1 MSFKFNWD
9 GFPSELNEEALDML
23 TQALNKGGSKPP
35 NLVGPIIAKE
45 LDLGSTPPQ
54 LDILEISE
62 LEEDRFRAM
71 FRMKYEGDG
80 FLVLQTKVQANPLR
94 LPVSE
99 LPSMPN
105 AGVVAAAQPLVVP
118 MLLRI
123 SGLKLHGIIVLAVS
137 KQDGITLV
145 FRSDPLVSVEVH
157 STFDSVPSVRSMLQR
172 EIEATLRSLFQ
183 EDLPVIVHEM
193 SVNELRRAREL
204 KEKQR
209 REQIEKQQR
218 RIRKNHAQTDSMSG
232 DMWSVSRNGRTAR
245 SDSGAASV
253 DSLPLSVSQH
263 LMTTQL
269 HRRLMELS
277 KEEQIRGHQ
286 TQQGRDPGR
295 ANQGHSIQGTTD
307 LMGMYSSANSMANST
322 RGENPDDVGLFT
334 DMDTVISDP
343 RSDIAWAQ
351 TPPEFDTT
359 SLAAHSEF
367 SYNGRGAAHSDYFLP
382 QPPPLTLNG
391 NHRSTTFDENR
402 MSGDPESLEQFLS
415 DDWGRMQQSA
425 ELEAYIRR
433 RQEEERVLHEQQ
445 NGVILRSTGNGVAA
459 RLASLMSM
467 GQTLSPYTRRFEHT
481 TMRSDVGPRLSQT
494 PYRGAPLASSS
505 SRYIGMNGTQSEA
518 GAPLV
523 SPESPTA
530 SHNPRNFSFSSSML
544 PNTAQ
549 STSGSNTAAAAAAA
563 TMGAGGSGQAF
574 SSTTPPLGSG
584 VHSPFSRNRKLRRK
598 VHRINGF
605 SLGNGT
611 TKDHASSSNINNGSN
626 NSGSGSSIVEK

>member
-9 GFPSELNEEALDML
+9 SLPSELNEEALEML
-23 TQALNKGGSKPP
+23 TQALNKGDNKPP
-35 NLVGPIIAKE
+35 NLVGPIVAKE
-45 LDLGSTPPQ
+45 LELGSTPPQ

-99 LPSMPN
+99 LPSMPSV
-105 AGVVAAAQPLVVP
+105 GVVAAAQPLVVP

-172 EIEATLRSLFQ
+172 EIETTLRALFQ
-183 EDLPVIVHEM
+183 DDLPVIVHEM

-204 KEKQR
+204 KDKQR
-209 REQIEKQQR
+209 REHIEKQQQ
-218 RIRKNHAQTDSMSG
+218 RIRRSHAQSDSIGGGGPWTPSRSG
-232 DMWSVSRNGRTAR
+232 RAAR

-277 KEEQIRGHQ
+277 TEEQIRSHLARQGQPLGHGELDGGGPQ
-286 TQQGRDPGR
+286 ASNGLAPS
-295 ANQGHSIQGTTD
+295 AYSFASS
-307 LMGMYSSANSMANST
+307 MGGSVHGGSLDNAA
-322 RGENPDDVGLFT
+322 GLFQG
-334 DMDTVISDP
+334 MSGA
-343 RSDIAWAQ
+343 RSNVEWAQ
-351 TPPEFDTT
+351 TPPEFDTG
-359 SLAAHSEF
+359 SLGARSVV
-367 SYNGRGAAHSDYFLP
+367 SYNGQTDYFLP
-382 QPPPLTLNG
+382 EPPALGGELQ
-391 NHRSTTFDENR
+391 RSTTFDGNR
-402 MSGDPESLEQFLS
+402 MSGDPESLEQLLS

-425 ELEAYIRR
+425 ELDAYIRR
-433 RQEEERVLHEQQ
+433 RREEERALGDQQ
-445 NGVILRSTGNGVAA
+445 NGVVLRSANNAVAA

-481 TMRSDVGPRLSQT
+481 TMRADAAQRPSQS
-494 PYRGAPLASSS
+494 PYH
-505 SRYIGMNGTQSEA
+505 A
-518 GAPLV
+518 GASARYVGIAASLSDAGAIAQPL
-523 SPESPTA
+523 SPGSPTA
-530 SHNPRNFSFSSSML
+530 PHDLRSLSFSSTML
-544 PNTAQ
+544 PA
-549 STSGSNTAAAAAAA
+549 TAASASSAVHGPGGGASAAA
-563 TMGAGGSGQAF
+563 SF
-574 SSTTPPLGSG
+574 SSTTPPLASTSG
-584 VHSPFSRNRKLRRK
+584 IHSPFSRNRKLRRK
-598 VHRINGF
+598 VHRINGL
-605 SLGNGT
+605 SIG
-611 TKDHASSSNINNGSN
+611 ASKNPPPASAT
-626 NSGSGSSIVEK
+626 

>member
-9 GFPSELNEEALDML
+9 GLPSELNEEALDML
-23 TQALNKGGSKPP
+23 TQALNKGDNKPP
-35 NLVGPIIAKE
+35 NLVGPIVAKE

-80 FLVLQTKVQANPLR
+80 FLVLKTKVQANPLR
-94 LPVSE
+94 LPTSE
-99 LPSMPN
+99 LPSMPSV
-105 AGVVAAAQPLVVP
+105 GVVAAAQPLVVP

-204 KEKQR
+204 KDKQR
-209 REQIEKQQR
+209 KEYIEKQQQQ
-218 RIRKNHAQTDSMSG
+218 IRMNHVRSDSMAG
-232 DMWSVSRNGRTAR
+232 DMWSPSRHARTAR

-253 DSLPLSVSQH
+253 DSLPQSVSQH

-277 KEEQIRGHQ
+277 TEEQIRNHLARQSQ
-286 TQQGRDPGR
+286 TFAHEQDHSQG
-295 ANQGHSIQGTTD
+295 NHEIQSA
-307 LMGMYSSANSMANST
+307 YSFTNSLANSIHDGSL
-322 RGENPDDVGLFT
+322 DDAGIFT
-334 DMDTVISDP
+334 NMGTVISGS
-343 RSDIAWAQ
+343 RSNVDWAQ

-359 SLAAHSEF
+359 SLAGHSVF
-367 SYNGRGAAHSDYFLP
+367 SYDRHGATRSDYFLP
-382 QPPPLTLNG
+382 PPPPALNG
-391 NHRSTTFDENR
+391 HLRSTTFDENR

-425 ELEAYIRR
+425 ELDAYIRR
-433 RQEEERVLHEQQ
+433 RKEEERALNEQQ
-445 NGVILRSTGNGVAA
+445 NGVILRSANNAVAA

-481 TMRSDVGPRLSQT
+481 TMRSDVAAPRPSQT
-494 PYRGAPLASSS
+494 PYRGSAS
-505 SRYIGMNGTQSEA
+505 SRYIGMNGTQSET
-518 GAPLV
+518 GAQPL
-523 SPESPTA
+523 SPGSSPTA
-530 SHNPRNFSFSSSML
+530 SHNLRNLSFSSSTL
-544 PNTAQ
+544 PAATAQ
-549 STSGSNTAAAAAAA
+549 STTAAAA
-563 TMGAGGSGQAF
+563 TGASASGASF
-574 SSTTPPLGSG
+574 SSTTPPLASG

-598 VHRINGF
+598 VHRINK
-605 SLGNGT
+605 LGLRATENP
-611 TKDHASSSNINNGSN
+611 AAAPSST
-626 NSGSGSSIVEK
+626 SS